1 MCSAVRVDRDA
12 WLRRFR
18 PAPAAPVRLVC
29 FPHAGGSANY
39 FMPVARAMAP
49 GVDVV
54 SVQYPGRQD
63 RRSEPCVAT
72 IDELADLVVR
82 VLDGSDKRPVAFF
95 GHSMGATLAFEVALR
110 LRAGGGPALLF
121 ASGRRAPSTARV
133 ETVHLGG
140 RRGILAELRA
150 LQGTESELLDDPEV
164 LEMVLPALVSDYRAI
179 ETYGPRTEGRLDCPI
194 VALVGDRDP
203 KVTEAE
209 ARAWQRH
216 TTGPFELRLFPGGH
230 FYLTERAADV
240 IGLISARL
248 AGLPTFRCV
257 RRF

>member
-1 MCSAVRVDRDA
+1 MDRDA

-39 FMPVARAMAP
+39 FMAVARAMAP
-49 GVDVV
+49 AVDVV

-63 RRSEPCVAT
+63 RRGEPCVAT

-82 VLDGSDKRPVAFF
+82 VLDGGDERPVAFF

-110 LRAGGGPALLF
+110 MGVAGGEPAMLF

-150 LQGTESELLDDPEV
+150 LQGTESQLLDDPEV

-179 ETYGPRTEGRLDCPI
+179 ETYGPRTEGRLGCPI
-194 VALVGDRDP
+194 VALVGGRDP

-209 ARAWQRH
+209 ARAWQLH
-216 TTGPFELRLFPGGH
+216 TTGGFELRVFPGGH
-230 FYLTERAADV
+230 FYLTEHSTEV

-248 AGLPTFRCV
+248 AGLSHGNVGVPALME
-257 RRF
+257 